1 MPHGVEGYAS
11 GLPQD
16 PSIQRPPGIASIA
29 LTVPTA
35 KAVSAK
41 SLCRPNAV
49 VGVSGTHSRKFVPD
63 DSAADLFGH
72 IRIRQQRV
80 ESAGVPCPLPGGP
93 LGFDG
98 WRKVGVAGFERAS
111 SLRQMLNRFY
121 EAFDTERRSGACDA
135 SDYRT
140 PFQIDRDRVLHT
152 PTFRRLQN
160 KTQVFWSGEY
170 DFYRT
175 RLTHSLE
182 VAQIGKSISYWLKSQ
197 PDGPL
202 GDDFFIDPDLVEAI
216 CLSHDLGHPP
226 FGHAGERT
234 LNHLMRD
241 HGGFEGNAQT
251 LRLLT
256 ERIFSAKRSGM
267 DPTRAFLDGVLKY
280 KSLWTELGN
289 QPEHHFIYDNQ
300 HAYLDWAMGGNDFP
314 LELTPGKVRDKFKSI
329 ECQLMDWADDTAY
342 SLNDLSDSVRAGFLN
357 IEKIEAWA
365 ETHGHPTDDASPL
378 GDLMRAIRRK
388 RVDPFVGKRIGKY
401 IQSTRLETDVN
412 FLSASTNR
420 YRYRLAIDP
429 AVKAESGL
437 FKRLAFEVVFLS
449 PQLKQLEHK
458 GSRML
463 RQLWEVLGERYISQ
477 QKIDGQDFQ
486 LLPADTA
493 AEITGAPDEATRARL
508 VCDFLSGM
516 TDGYAARTYKRLFSP
531 DFGSIG
537 DLVG

>member
-1 MPHGVEGYAS
+1 LPPSS
-11 GLPQD
+11 GRL
-16 PSIQRPPGIASIA
+16 I
-29 LTVPTA
+29 L
-35 KAVSAK
+35 
-41 SLCRPNAV
+41 
-49 VGVSGTHSRKFVPD
+49 
-63 DSAADLFGH
+63 
-72 IRIRQQRV
+72 
-80 ESAGVPCPLPGGP
+80 
-93 LGFDG
+93 
-98 WRKVGVAGFERAS
+98 RA
-111 SLRQMLNRFY
+111 MLNRFY
-121 EAFDTERRSGACDA
+121 GEFDTERRSGANDA
-135 SDYRT
+135 GDYRS

-182 VAQIGKSISYWLKSQ
+182 VAQIGKSICHWLKSRTE
-197 PDGPL
+197 GPL
-202 GDDFFIDPDLVEAI
+202 AEDFFIDPDLVEAV

-234 LNHLMRD
+234 LNFLMRG

-267 DPTRAFLDGVLKY
+267 DPTRGFLDGVLKY
-280 KSLWTELGN
+280 KSLWSELKTATGEE
-289 QPEHHFIYDNQ
+289 PEHHFIYDDQ
-300 HAYLDWAMGGNDFP
+300 QAHLDWAMGGNDFP
-314 LELTPGKVRDKFKSI
+314 LELPPGATRDKFKSI
-329 ECQLMDWADDTAY
+329 ECQVMDWADDTAY

-365 ETHGHPTDDASPL
+365 DKHGEPTGDGTPL
-378 GDLMRAIRRK
+378 GDLMRSIRRK
-388 RVDPFVGKRIGKY
+388 RVDPFVGKRIGRY

-412 FLSASTNR
+412 FLSGATNR
-420 YRYRLAIDP
+420 YRFRLAIDDE
-429 AVKAESGL
+429 VKAESAL
-437 FKRLAFEVVFLS
+437 FKKLAFEVVFLA

-463 RQLWEVLGERYISQ
+463 RQLWQVLGERYITAGS
-477 QKIDGQDFQ
+477 IDGQNFQ

-493 AEITGAPDEATRARL
+493 AEIDEAAAPADKARL
-508 VCDFLSGM
+508 VCDFLAGM

-537 DLVG
+537 DLIG

>member
-1 MPHGVEGYAS
+1 MV
-11 GLPQD
+11 
-16 PSIQRPPGIASIA
+16 
-29 LTVPTA
+29 
-35 KAVSAK
+35 
-41 SLCRPNAV
+41 N
-49 VGVSGTHSRKFVPD
+49 
-63 DSAADLFGH
+63 
-72 IRIRQQRV
+72 
-80 ESAGVPCPLPGGP
+80 
-93 LGFDG
+93 GFYG
-98 WRKVGVAGFERAS
+98 
-111 SLRQMLNRFY
+111 
-121 EAFDTERRSGACDA
+121 AFDTERQTGKDDP

-182 VAQIGKSISYWLKSQ
+182 VAQIGKAISQWLKTR
-197 PDGPL
+197 PEGPL
-202 GDDFFIDPDLVEAI
+202 RDDFFIDPDLVEAI

-234 LNHLMRD
+234 LNHLMRG

-256 ERIFSAKRSGM
+256 ERIFSAKRAGM

-280 KSLWTELGN
+280 KSLWSELASTEAGP
-289 QPEHHFIYDNQ
+289 PENHFIYDGQ

-314 LELTPGKVRDKFKSI
+314 LELTAGPVRDKFKSI
-329 ECQLMDWADDTAY
+329 ECQVMDWADDTAY

-365 ETHGHPTDDASPL
+365 KKNDESIGEGSTL
-378 GDLMRAIRRK
+378 GDLMKAIRARK
-388 RVDPFVGKRIGKY
+388 VDPFVGKRIGRY
-401 IQSTRLETDVN
+401 IQSTSLQTDAN
-412 FLSASTNR
+412 FLSGSTNR
-420 YRYRLAIDP
+420 YKFRLAIDP
-429 AVKAESGL
+429 VAKAESKL
-437 FKRLAFEVVFLS
+437 FKRLAFEVVFLA

-463 RQLWEVLGERYISQ
+463 RQLWEILEERYI
-477 QKIDGQDFQ
+477 KGNPIDGQHFQ

-493 AEITGAPDEATRARL
+493 AEIEAAPDEPARARL
-508 VCDFLSGM
+508 VCDFLAGM
-516 TDGYAARTYKRLFSP
+516 TDGYAARTYKRLFMP

-537 DLVG
+537 DLIG

>member
-1 MPHGVEGYAS
+1 M
-11 GLPQD
+11 Q
-16 PSIQRPPGIASIA
+16 
-29 LTVPTA
+29 
-35 KAVSAK
+35 
-41 SLCRPNAV
+41 
-49 VGVSGTHSRKFVPD
+49 
-63 DSAADLFGH
+63 
-72 IRIRQQRV
+72 
-80 ESAGVPCPLPGGP
+80 
-93 LGFDG
+93 
-98 WRKVGVAGFERAS
+98 
-111 SLRQMLNRFY
+111 NRFY
-121 EAFDTERRSGACDA
+121 GAFDTERYSGKADGT
-135 SDYRT
+135 DYRT

-182 VAQIGKSISYWLKSQ
+182 VAQIGKSITYWLKGIS
-197 PDGPL
+197 DGPL
-202 GDDFFIDPDLVEAI
+202 QDDFFIDPDLVEAI

-234 LNHLMRD
+234 LNHLMRGY
-241 HGGFEGNAQT
+241 GGFEGNAQT

-280 KSLWTELGN
+280 KSLWTELGGC
-289 QPEHHFIYDNQ
+289 PEHHFIYDSQ

-314 LELTPGKVRDKFKSI
+314 MELIPGAVRDKFKSI
-329 ECQLMDWADDTAY
+329 ECQVMDWADDTAY
-342 SLNDLSDSVRAGFLN
+342 SLNDLSDSVRAGFLT

-365 ETHGHPTDDASPL
+365 EARGEATGQGTPL
-378 GDLMRAIRRK
+378 GDLMRSIRRK
-388 RVDPFVGKRIGKY
+388 RVDPFVGKRIGRY

-412 FLSASTNR
+412 FLSGATNR
-420 YRYRLAIDP
+420 YKYKLVIDP
-429 AVKAESGL
+429 VVKAESSL
-437 FKRLAFEVVFLS
+437 FKKLAFEVVFLS

-463 RQLWEVLGERYISQ
+463 RQMWEVLGERYISGGT
-477 QKIDGQDFQ
+477 IDGQDFQ

-493 AEITGAPDEATRARL
+493 AEINAAPDKTAKARL
-508 VCDFLSGM
+508 VCDFLAGM

-537 DLVG
+537 DLIG

>member
-1 MPHGVEGYAS
+1 
-11 GLPQD
+11 
-16 PSIQRPPGIASIA
+16 
-29 LTVPTA
+29 
-35 KAVSAK
+35 
-41 SLCRPNAV
+41 
-49 VGVSGTHSRKFVPD
+49 
-63 DSAADLFGH
+63 
-72 IRIRQQRV
+72 
-80 ESAGVPCPLPGGP
+80 
-93 LGFDG
+93 
-98 WRKVGVAGFERAS
+98 
-111 SLRQMLNRFY
+111 MLNRFY
-121 EAFDTERRSGACDA
+121 GAFDTERRWGACDGG
-135 SDYRT
+135 DYRT

-197 PDGPL
+197 ADGPL

-256 ERIFSAKRSGM
+256 ERIFSAKRAGM

-314 LELTPGKVRDKFKSI
+314 LELTPGKPRDKFKSI

-365 ETHGHPTDDASPL
+365 EQHNQPTGDSTPL

-412 FLSASTNR
+412 FLSGASNR
-420 YRYRLAIDP
+420 YRYRLAIDE
-429 AVKAESGL
+429 AVKTESKM

-493 AEITGAPDEATRARL
+493 AEIAAAPDEATRARL

>member
-1 MPHGVEGYAS
+1 
-11 GLPQD
+11 LP
-16 PSIQRPPGIASIA
+16 RPA
-29 LTVPTA
+29 
-35 KAVSAK
+35 
-41 SLCRPNAV
+41 
-49 VGVSGTHSRKFVPD
+49 H
-63 DSAADLFGH
+63 
-72 IRIRQQRV
+72 
-80 ESAGVPCPLPGGP
+80 PLN
-93 LGFDG
+93 L
-98 WRKVGVAGFERAS
+98 RAM
-111 SLRQMLNRFY
+111 QNRFY
-121 EAFDTERRSGACDA
+121 GEFDTARRSGADDG
-135 SDYRT
+135 SDYRS

-182 VAQIGKSISYWLKSQ
+182 VAQIGKSICHWLKSR

-202 GDDFFIDPDLVEAI
+202 AEDFFIDPDLVEAV

-234 LNHLMRD
+234 LNHLMRER
-241 HGGFEGNAQT
+241 GGFEGNAQT

-280 KSLWTELGN
+280 KSLWSELKNASGKT
-289 QPEHHFIYDNQ
+289 PEHHFIYDDQ
-300 HAYLDWAMGGNDFP
+300 QQYLDWAMGGNDFP
-314 LELTPGKVRDKFKSI
+314 MELPPGKARDAFKSI
-329 ECQLMDWADDTAY
+329 ECQVMDWADDTAY

-357 IEKIEAWA
+357 IERIEGWA
-365 ETHGHPTDDASPL
+365 EKRDHPISEGTPL

-388 RVDPFVGKRIGKY
+388 RVDPFVGKRIGRY

-412 FLSASTNR
+412 FLSGMSQR
-420 YRYRLAIDP
+420 YRYRLVIDP
-429 AVKAESGL
+429 EMRAESAL
-437 FKRLAFEVVFLS
+437 FKKLAFEVVFLS

-463 RQLWEVLGERYISQ
+463 HQLWEVLGERYISGGT
-477 QKIDGQDFQ
+477 IDGQDFQ

-493 AEITGAPDEATRARL
+493 AEINAADESTRARL
-508 VCDFLSGM
+508 VCDFLAGM

-537 DLVG
+537 DLIG